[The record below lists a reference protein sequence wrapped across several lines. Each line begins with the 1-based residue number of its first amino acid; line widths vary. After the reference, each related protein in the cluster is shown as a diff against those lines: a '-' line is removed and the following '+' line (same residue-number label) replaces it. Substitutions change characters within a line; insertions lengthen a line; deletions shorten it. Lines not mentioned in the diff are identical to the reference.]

1 MIIYL
6 NLLIM
11 KTDPVD
17 NFLKTGLIELSNL
30 FDKKKIEKLYQDL
43 ILSRKIDESLFV
55 KSKTI

>member
-1 MIIYL
+1 
-6 NLLIM
+6 M